1 MTATFINSFILLF
14 VAIDTIGNL
23 PFFLSLTEEAKIKKI
38 AGISLELFQFE
49 FLVISI
55 RWSRV
60 GQVRLL
66 TTDRDQRWI
75 PITADNCDPA
85 SDKCRL

>member
-1 MTATFINSFILLF
+1 MTPLPPPLKLF
-14 VAIDTIGNL
+14 RKFV
-23 PFFLSLTEEAKIKKI
+23 SLGTGRVWGGYF

-66 TTDRDQRWI
+66 TTDRDQRWA